1 MASSHRKKKGGTV
14 KVAIAEENYQKLV
27 ERLRKT
33 QDYLKKMERKM
44 MNEPESES
52 KYEKIELMQLVLNRT
67 SEIVNWWNVRKGKR

>member
-1 MASSHRKKKGGTV
+1 M
-14 KVAIAEENYQKLV
+14 AIAEENYQKLV